1 MSALWGESKEERMN
15 VAVRLDRS
23 QPACSG
29 ELWVVSNEGE
39 EVGFV
44 TKCARRV
51 GENHPW
57 KAFRGIGFAA
67 EFLGSF
73 YSREGGKN
81 AAILA
86 IVGRKG

>member
-1 MSALWGESKEERMN
+1 MSALWCESKEELMN
-15 VAVRLDRS
+15 AAVRLERKDE
-23 QPACSG
+23 SG
-29 ELWVVSNEGE
+29 ELWVVSRDGA

>member
-44 TKCARRV
+44 TKCRRTR
-51 GENHPW
+51 GESHPW

-73 YSREGGKN
+73 YPREGGKH

-86 IVGRKG
+86 VVGRQG